1 MDFKFEVVDRNLYNY
16 WWMQKMKE
24 VVNHATKLNE
34 AIFGM
39 KGVPVVRAQISFG
52 GHYDGL

>member
-1 MDFKFEVVDRNLYNY
+1 MNEA
-16 WWMQKMKE
+16 
-24 VVNHATKLNE
+24 VNHATKVNE
-34 AIFGM
+34 AIFAM

>member
-1 MDFKFEVVDRNLYNY
+1 
-16 WWMQKMKE
+16 MQRMKE